1 MAKTY
6 IQLPYGVVEN
16 QPTFKF
22 ENLKNYEENNY
33 FKNLPYLDDIRKP
46 EIQNDALNLI
56 KNNHIY

>member
-46 EIQNDALNLI
+46 
-56 KNNHIY
+56 